1 MPINLKDSETLQNL
15 MRSFAGESQ
24 ARNRYTFAAD
34 VCRKQ
39 NLYVLEGIFKFTAGQ
54 EKEHAEIFYNHMK
67 PVAGD
72 TVQIDGGYPVDLTN
86 DVAELL
92 RKAQHNEYE
101 EFDPVYQ
108 TFAETARKE
117 GFPEI
122 ASSFQLISKIE
133 QTHGNRFGAFAKLLS
148 EGKLFVSDVKC
159 AWMCLNCGH
168 IFEGAEAP
176 KSCPVCHHDQGY
188 FIRLEMAPY
197 GGNILNQA

>member
-1 MPINLKDSETLQNL
+1 
-15 MRSFAGESQ
+15 
-24 ARNRYTFAAD
+24 
-34 VCRKQ
+34 
-39 NLYVLEGIFKFTAGQ
+39 
-54 EKEHAEIFYNHMK
+54 MK

-86 DVAELL
+86 DVKELL

-101 EFDPVYQ
+101 EFDPVYK

-168 IFEGAEAP
+168 IHEGLQAP
-176 KSCPVCHHDQGY
+176 KVCPVCSHDQGF

-197 GGNILNQA
+197 GGNILRQSWFFQFHANASLRCGYPRQREAFFTSVIQCYISSLSDNFLSLFRQNPVQES